1 MFNTLEKAIEFV
13 KDRKI
18 SAIDLKFSDLW
29 GKWHHVTIGVK
40 EFTPG
45 LMEQGIGFDG
55 SSVGFKSVQSGD
67 MALIPDLATGFMD
80 PFWEKPTLSFI
91 CKVIEADTK
100 VLFAGDP
107 REIARNSENYLRSTG
122 FADQSIWGPEFEFYV
137 FKSIDF
143 ENNSRS
149 SSYQIDSD
157 EGSWNSN
164 SPGSGYYN
172 PTHGGYHALPPGDQ
186 YFKIRAEMVSLLE
199 DLNVPVKY
207 HHHEVGGPGQWE
219 IETPLMGLLDA
230 GDVTLKVKYI
240 TKMVANNHGMTVT
253 YLPKPLFGEA
263 GSGLHFHQQLTMN
276 GKNAFYDAKSP
287 DKLSQTALY
296 YIGGL
301 LTHAP
306 AVLAF
311 TNPSTN
317 SYKRLVPGFE
327 APVNCFFS
335 SGNRSAAIR
344 VPKYATDPQK
354 VRFEFRPPD
363 ATCNPYL
370 AMAAMLMA
378 GIDGIEKKID
388 PTKSGFGPIDE
399 DLLSLTPRRRNQIKN
414 LPKSLESAMD
424 ALEKDNKFLSKS
436 NVFSEELIDHWI
448 RKKRQEA
455 YDVNIRPHP
464 FEIEFYYG
472 A

>member
-1 MFNTLEKAIEFV
+1 MFNSLVHALEYIQKNQ
-13 KDRKI
+13 I
-18 SAIDLKFSDLW
+18 SAIDLKFIDLW
-29 GKWHHVTIGVK
+29 GKWHHVTLGGK
-40 EFTPG
+40 EFTPE
-45 LMEQGIGFDG
+45 LMDQGVGFDG

-67 MALIPDLATGFMD
+67 MALIPDLTTGFLD

-91 CKVIEADTK
+91 CTVLEADSKLPFT
-100 VLFAGDP
+100 GDP
-107 REIARNSENYLRSTG
+107 REIAKNAEKYLQSTG
-122 FADQSIWGPEFEFYV
+122 FADQSKWGPEFEFYV
-137 FKSIDF
+137 FRDVRF
-143 ENNSRS
+143 ENTQNS
-149 SSYQIDSD
+149 SSYQIESD
-157 EGSWNSN
+157 EAFWNGSK
-164 SPGSGYYN
+164 PGTGYYN
-172 PTHGGYHALPPGDQ
+172 PTHGGYHVLPPTDQ
-186 YFKIRAEMVSLLE
+186 FFKIRAEMVSLLE
-199 DLNVPVKY
+199 TLNVPIKY

-219 IETPLMGLLDA
+219 IETPLLGLLAA
-230 GDVTLKVKYI
+230 GDASLLIKYT
-240 TKMVANNHGMTVT
+240 TKMVASNHGLTVT

-263 GSGLHFHQQLTMN
+263 GSGLHFHQQLLKN
-276 GKNAFYDAKSP
+276 GKNAFYDAKGP

-317 SYKRLVPGFE
+317 SYKRLIPGFE

-378 GIDGIEKKID
+378 GIDGIEKQID
-388 PTKSGFGPIDE
+388 PTKAGFGPIDE
-399 DLLSLTPRRRNQIKN
+399 DVLSLSPKRRNQIKN
-414 LPKSLESAMD
+414 LPKTLESAID
-424 ALEKDNKFLSKS
+424 ALEKDHQFLLKAD
-436 NVFSEELIDHWI
+436 VFNQDLIELWM
-448 RKKRQEA
+448 RKKHQEA
-455 YDVNIRPHP
+455 YEVSIRPHP
-464 FEIEFYYG
+464 YEVELYFG
-472 A
+472 V